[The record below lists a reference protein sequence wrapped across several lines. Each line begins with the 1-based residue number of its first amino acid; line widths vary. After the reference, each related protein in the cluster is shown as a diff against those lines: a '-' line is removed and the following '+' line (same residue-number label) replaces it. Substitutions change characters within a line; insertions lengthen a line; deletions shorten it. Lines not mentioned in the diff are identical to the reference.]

1 MNNLN
6 KLNLHK
12 KPLTLGALPSSYLAS
27 LTYEEQLLW
36 ISKHIDEIIDFI
48 NTILEQKTSEY
59 IEQKF
64 NDIMIDTMYEQ
75 ETETLVLY
83 LNHEESEG

>member
-6 KLNLHK
+6 ELNLHK

-36 ISKHIDEIIDFI
+36 ISKNIDGIIDFI

-64 NDIMIDTMYEQ
+64 NDIMMDTMYEQ

>member
-1 MNNLN
+1 MNDLN

-12 KPLTLGALPSSYLAS
+12 KPLTIGALPSSYLAS

-36 ISKHIDEIIDFI
+36 LSKKTDEIIAFI
-48 NTILEQKTSEY
+48 NDILEQKISEY
-59 IEQKF
+59 IEEKF
-64 NDIMIDTMYEQ
+64 NDIMLDSMYES

-83 LNHEESEG
+83 LTHESEG

>member
-6 KLNLHK
+6 ELNLYK
-12 KPLTLGALPSSYLAS
+12 KPLTIGALPSSYLAS

-36 ISKHIDEIIDFI
+36 ISKKTDEIIAFI
-48 NTILEQKTSEY
+48 NTILEQKISEY

-64 NDIMIDTMYEQ
+64 NDIMIDSMYEQ
-75 ETETLVLY
+75 ETETLILY
-83 LNHEESEG
+83 LTHEESED